1 MGRTGGASYERG
13 GGCQKFL
20 MIYWGGGQKF
30 STSHHEKC
38 ITNLSLLLQFQ
49 IIFSFQLKDIH
60 KNTYSSISD
69 YFFFKLNN

>member
-1 MGRTGGASYERG
+1 
-13 GGCQKFL
+13 

-60 KNTYSSISD
+60 KNTYSSISND
-69 YFFFKLNN
+69 PTTGGMWVGLEGWGAGGCVTKLVNLE